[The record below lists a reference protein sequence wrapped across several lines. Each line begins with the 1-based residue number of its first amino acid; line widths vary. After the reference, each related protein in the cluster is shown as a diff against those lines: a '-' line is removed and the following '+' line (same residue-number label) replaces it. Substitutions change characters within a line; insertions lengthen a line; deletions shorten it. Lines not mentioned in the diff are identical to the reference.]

1 MTGQSCSLIL
11 NFLFAF
17 KMKTALQG
25 AFGKL
30 QGWMVMLKSFALP
43 LWNLI

>member
-1 MTGQSCSLIL
+1 MTGQGCSLIL
-11 NFLFAF
+11 NFLVAF
-17 KMKTALQG
+17 KMKTALQ
-25 AFGKL
+25 AALGKL